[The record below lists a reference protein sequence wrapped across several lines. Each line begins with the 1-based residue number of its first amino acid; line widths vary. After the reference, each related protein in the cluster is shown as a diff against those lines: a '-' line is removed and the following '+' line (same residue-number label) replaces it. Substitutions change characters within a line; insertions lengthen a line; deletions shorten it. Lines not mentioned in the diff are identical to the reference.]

1 MRALRHL
8 FTDPVSRSADAD
20 RRLDTLTVYSA
31 LSFLALIV
39 LATLPHRLF

>member
-1 MRALRHL
+1 MRALRTL
-8 FTDPVSRSADAD
+8 FSTPVSRSADAD
-20 RRLDTLTVYSA
+20 RRLDALTVYSA

>member
-8 FTDPVSRSADAD
+8 LSQPYSRSADAD

-39 LATLPHRLF
+39 LATFPHRLF